1 MHNYINSWNIKQH
14 GASVDGDLDAKM
26 NYFMNAN
33 KALTFWEE
41 EGNQSVPL
49 F

>member
-1 MHNYINSWNIKQH
+1 MNI
-14 GASVDGDLDAKM
+14 AIERKM
-26 NYFMNAN
+26 GENGYHKKWRGSAELCTITN